1 MSEAMDNDIVFGA
14 DRDVRVA
21 HIDPA
26 FDGVMHIFDQHWHG
40 IRSATG
46 CLPGRKLGISH
57 KRRLNGGELRHIE
70 GLIYKWG
77 IHTICYQ
84 GYSDTADEL
93 VGIIHES
100 MGGDIRQYCVTHV
113 TPVQFDNHFEMH
125 MLGKMAARLRSKELR
140 RLGSVKPDFASV
152 CPVSWTGAVINLPP
166 AIRHGVQSLRSL
178 DTVLI
183 PLENSWR
190 KNLYTNVLAADA
202 VPEVARILL
211 VNQASFLGEVS
222 QSMKLR
228 VIGFQTPQVLLGYMA
243 SSALVMNVTLAEC
256 QPMSQLEALAVG
268 TPCLTGPLGLPG
280 FSDHPLGQLTEV
292 AMLDNPAQIARK
304 IAPLMQL
311 WRSDPKGLRQMIDD
325 FLAKRIHAGLN
336 SYREFLEI

>member
-1 MSEAMDNDIVFGA
+1 MENQITFGA
-14 DRDVRVA
+14 DRDVSVA
-21 HIDPA
+21 HEDPA
-26 FDGVMHIFDQHWHG
+26 FDGVLHIFDSHWHG

-57 KRRLNGGELRHIE
+57 KKHLDGGELRHIE

-84 GYSDTADEL
+84 GYSNTADEL
-93 VGIIHES
+93 VAIIHENLGS
-100 MGGDIRQYCVTHV
+100 EVRQFCVTHV
-113 TPVQFDNHFEMH
+113 TSTQFENHFEMH
-125 MLGKMAARLRSKELR
+125 MLGKMAARLRENKLQ
-140 RLGSVKPDFASV
+140 RLGSVKPGFSSV
-152 CPVSWTGAVINLPP
+152 CPVFWGGTIVNLPP
-166 AIRHGVQSLRSL
+166 VLKRSVETLRSL

-211 VNQASFLGEVS
+211 VNQPSFLDEVS

-228 VIGFQTPQVLLGYMA
+228 IIGFQTPSVLMGYMA
-243 SSALVMNVTLAEC
+243 SSALVTNVTLAEC

-292 AMLDNPAQIARK
+292 AVLDNPAQIAPK
-304 IAPLMQL
+304 IATIMRL
-311 WRSDPKGLRQMIDD
+311 WRSDPKALADMIAD
-325 FLAKRIHAGLN
+325 FKEKRIAAGIA
-336 SYREFLEI
+336 SYRDFLEI

>member
-1 MSEAMDNDIVFGA
+1 MENNLVFGA
-14 DRDVRVA
+14 DRDVQVA
-21 HIDPA
+21 HEDAA
-26 FDGVMHIFDQHWHG
+26 FDGVLHIFDRHWHG

-57 KRRLNGGELRHIE
+57 KKNLDGSELRHIE

-77 IHTICYQ
+77 IHTVCYQ
-84 GYSDTADEL
+84 GYSETADSL

-100 MGGDIRQYCVTHV
+100 LGGDIRQFCITHV
-113 TPVQFDNHFEMH
+113 TSSQFENHFEMH
-125 MLGKMAARLRSKELR
+125 MLGRMVTRLREGKLR

-152 CPVSWTGAVINLPP
+152 CHPFWSGTIINLPP
-166 AIRHGVQSLRSL
+166 AMRRSTPVLRAC

-202 VPEVARILL
+202 VPEVSRILT
-211 VNQASFLGEVS
+211 VNQPSFLDEVV

-228 VIGFQTPQVLLGYMA
+228 VIGFQSPQVLLGYMA
-243 SSALVMNVTLAEC
+243 SSGLVMNVTLAEC
-256 QPMSQLEALAVG
+256 QPMSQLESLSVG
-268 TPCLTGPLGLPG
+268 TPCLTGPLCLPG
-280 FSDHPLGQLTEV
+280 FSDHPLGQLMEV
-292 AMLDNPAQIARK
+292 TVLDSPGQIAPK
-304 IAPLMQL
+304 IATIMQL
-311 WRSDPKGLRQMIDD
+311 WRNDPTQLQEMIAD
-325 FLAKRIHAGLN
+325 FLEKRIAAGIN